1 MSEKSDNISTIF
13 DKCEAEYN
21 ELDNSSLRPNDSE
34 YKNLVNGLLE
44 KFIKLDQLA
53 NNLSLFSDNE
63 FFEELSTPSIKLLVL
78 QYYLAHL
85 KLKLN
90 DNKRKQNLEDSKK
103 LFLAFLNLVDNY
115 DLLDKE
121 DKARKEAFESGDN
134 VGPIKLENRDTKI
147 ARFKR
152 EKSLE
157 QDIKELQSKLDNSI
171 ELEAD
176 DDKDDVLRDLLTSK
190 TKLFIS
196 KSFNEITSIAQEL
209 DVLSMMPPPSSS
221 DSQKTSNEDNE
232 WRLDNLSKLNQNG
245 ALMDKSGKPLRPFV
259 ITGKQQE
266 LRDQVFRQ
274 SWRLPT
280 MTIDDYLQ
288 KQMEMG
294 NVLQGGG
301 ERPTKAEVD
310 DNDYDALDKE
320 TYKKREEDEFKD
332 NNPRGWGNRGNKG

>member
-1 MSEKSDNISTIF
+1 MSENSDNISTIF
-13 DKCEAEYN
+13 DKCETEYN
-21 ELDNSSLRPNDSE
+21 ELENSGLKSSESE

-53 NNLSLFSDNE
+53 NSLSLFSDNE

-78 QYYLAHL
+78 QFYLAHL

-90 DNKRKQNLEDSKK
+90 DNRKQNLEDSKK

-121 DKARKEAFESGDN
+121 DKARKEAFESGDK

-152 EKSLE
+152 EKALE
-157 QDIKELQSKLDNSI
+157 QDIKELQSKLDDSV

-176 DDKDDVLRDLLTSK
+176 DDRDDVLRDLLTSK

-221 DSQKTSNEDNE
+221 EGQKTNIEDNE

-245 ALMDKSGKPLRPFV
+245 ALMDKSGKV
-259 ITGKQQE
+259 
-266 LRDQVFRQ
+266 
-274 SWRLPT
+274 S
-280 MTIDDYLQ
+280 
-288 KQMEMG
+288 
-294 NVLQGGG
+294 
-301 ERPTKAEVD
+301 
-310 DNDYDALDKE
+310 
-320 TYKKREEDEFKD
+320 
-332 NNPRGWGNRGNKG
+332 